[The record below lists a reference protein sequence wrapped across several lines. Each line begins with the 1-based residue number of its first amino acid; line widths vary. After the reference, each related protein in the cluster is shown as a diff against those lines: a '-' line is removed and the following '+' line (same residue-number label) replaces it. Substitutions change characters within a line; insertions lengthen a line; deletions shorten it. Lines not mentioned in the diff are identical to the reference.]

1 MKNDSVQQKRR
12 VVPALVLAV
21 AAGLAGA
28 GAPAAATAGTEF
40 AAPRAR
46 AADIAFRKATPGVTP
61 FISFAKFTGG
71 ALASVTGVSYWIAQ
85 AAGAH
90 AKPVQVSYSMP
101 WLIAHGRVTKDGAV
115 TLPVF
120 GLYAG
125 ATNDVTVT
133 FDFKDGSS
141 QDLQIA
147 IATATWVDP
156 RGIYDHPVVVT
167 PRNPRIPLGYSY
179 IYVKSSLGTP
189 VVLDTDAQVRWVGT
203 GIDDSFSSAFVDNG
217 FMIGSHDGPLVIR
230 LELDGSFTWSPV
242 VSPTIEHFNHNI
254 APGRDAMLT
263 GVDTLVNGIEN
274 IQSTI
279 VEMTDTAQILR
290 TWDFAQIIGDYM
302 SANGD
307 DPALFVRP
315 GENWLHLNSQI
326 YDPSDDTLIVSSR
339 EQFVM
344 KIGYTTNDI
353 RWIFGSPDKYWYTF
367 PSLRAKAITMM
378 RKGAFYPIGQH
389 SISLATDG
397 QLMLFDNGAPS
408 SNVPPGAPH
417 GKGRPYSVVS
427 TYTINAGKMTASET
441 LRYTHDKTLR
451 SAVCSSAAQAD
462 SDTLLVDY
470 AAADD
475 DTHAHL
481 IGLGAS
487 GTLAFEYQYTTHD
500 CGTAWNVQPIPFESL
515 VFE

>member
-1 MKNDSVQQKRR
+1 MKNDSVQQKGR
-12 VVPALVLAV
+12 VAPALMLAV
-21 AAGLAGA
+21 AACCAGA
-28 GAPAAATAGTEF
+28 GAPSGAAAQTLE
-40 AAPRAR
+40 AAQAR

-61 FISFAKFTGG
+61 FISFARFTGG
-71 ALASVTGVSYWIAQ
+71 ALANVTGVSYSIAR

-90 AKPVQVSYSMP
+90 AKPVQVSYSMA
-101 WLIAHGRVTKDGAV
+101 WLVAHGRFTKDGAIM
-115 TLPVF
+115 LPVF

-133 FDFKDGSS
+133 FDFNDGSS
-141 QDLQIA
+141 QDMPIS
-147 IATATWVDP
+147 IATAPWVDP
-156 RGIYDHPVVVT
+156 RGIYDNPVVVT
-167 PRNPRIPLGYSY
+167 PRNPGVALGYSY
-179 IYVKSSLGTP
+179 IYIKSSLGTP

-217 FMIGSHDGPLVIR
+217 FMIGSHDGPLVLR
-230 LELDGSFTWSPV
+230 LELDGSFTWSLV

-263 GVDTLVNGIEN
+263 AVDTLVNGVEN

-279 VEMTDTAQILR
+279 VEMTGTAQILR

-307 DPALFVRP
+307 NPALFVRP

-367 PSLRAKAITMM
+367 PSLRAKAITLTK
-378 RKGAFYPIGQH
+378 KGAFYPIGQH
-389 SISLATDG
+389 SISLTTDG

-417 GKGRPYSVVS
+417 GKGRPFSVVS
-427 TYTINAGKMTASET
+427 TYAINAAKMTANET
-441 LRYTHDKTLR
+441 LRYAHDKTLR

-481 IGLGAS
+481 IGLGAT
-487 GTLAFEYQYTTHD
+487 GNAAFEYQYTTRD
-500 CGTAWNVQPIPFESL
+500 CGTAWNVQPIPFDGL